1 MLYAI
6 VTVLILILDQ
16 GLKYW
21 TTVNI
26 PYGDG
31 VRNLIPGIIRLTN
44 VHNYG
49 AAFGIL
55 QNTRWLLVA
64 ITVIFAVAVIALVAT
79 KTIRGAFGRWMA
91 IMVLAGAL
99 GNGIDRI
106 LHGYVVDMFEF
117 EFIKFQV
124 FNVAD
129 IFITVGGILF
139 CLYVI
144 FNKDSME
151 IKKREKPRSMP
162 DDRNLQG
169 GADIR
174 MVQKPRLTREMVSDP
189 VLAAAAAAEAAKA
202 KEPRKE
208 KAGKE
213 AAPKR
218 TPEKE
223 TAAKQSAE
231 KEAAPQKAEASRRPE
246 KKQSLPELDES
257 ELNFTLEDILAEFSD
272 K

>member
-6 VTVLILILDQ
+6 VTVLILIFDQ

-21 TTVNI
+21 TTLNI

-31 VRNLIPGIIRLTN
+31 VRNLIPGFIRLA
-44 VHNYG
+44 HIQNYG

-64 ITVIFAVAVIALVAT
+64 VTVLFAIAVIVLVST
-79 KTIRGAFGRWMA
+79 KTIKGAFGRWMA

-99 GNGIDRI
+99 GNGIDRV
-106 LHGYVVDMFEF
+106 LHGYVVDMLEF
-117 EFIKFQV
+117 EFINFEV

-144 FNKDSME
+144 FRKDAIE
-151 IKKREKPRSMP
+151 FKKREKPQSMSYVKQ
-162 DDRNLQG
+162 RQ

-174 MVQKPRLTREMVSDP
+174 KVQKPRLTKETASDP
-189 VLAAAAAAEAAKA
+189 VLAAAAAAAEAAKA
-202 KEPRKE
+202 R
-208 KAGKE
+208 AARE
-213 AAPKR
+213 AAQEADILKQLK
-218 TPEKE
+218 KE
-223 TAAKQSAE
+223 
-231 KEAAPQKAEASRRPE
+231 QK
-246 KKQSLPELDES
+246 LPEPEDS
-257 ELNFTLEDILAEFSD
+257 ELEFTLEDILAEFSD

>member
-21 TTVNI
+21 TTLNI

-31 VRNLIPGIIRLTN
+31 VRNLIPGFIRLTN
-44 VHNYG
+44 IHNYG

-55 QNTRWLLVA
+55 QNTRWLLIAV
-64 ITVIFAVAVIALVAT
+64 TVIFAVAVILLVST
-79 KTIRGAFGRWMA
+79 KTIKGAFGRWTA

-99 GNGIDRI
+99 GNGIDRV
-106 LHGYVVDMFEF
+106 LHGYVVDMLEF
-117 EFIKFQV
+117 EFINFEV

-129 IFITVGGILF
+129 IFITVGGILL

-144 FNKDSME
+144 FQRDAIE
-151 IKKREKPRSMP
+151 LKKREKPRSMP
-162 DDRNLQG
+162 DGRNLQG

-174 MVQKPRLTREMVSDP
+174 MVQKPRLTREMISDP
-189 VLAAAAAAEAAKA
+189 VLAAAAAAEASKA
-202 KEPRKE
+202 EAARQAPPKE
-208 KAGKE
+208 KAAKE
-213 AAPKR
+213 AAAKR
-218 TPEKE
+218 T
-223 TAAKQSAE
+223 AAGD
-231 KEAAPQKAEASRRPE
+231 AATQISESPRQPE
-246 KKQSLPELDES
+246 KKQAFAELDES